1 MNTAKT
7 IGLLALLVSLT
18 GCGHVISQ
26 AARDQVT
33 PNLDFTEVRQN
44 PEVHRGETLLLGGV
58 IVGLKTEAEGSE
70 LEVYNWGLDRW
81 GEPVAVDDGSGRFL
95 VRTERLLDPVVYPP
109 GRLVTLTATVTGVEE
124 RSLLG
129 VTNYRYPVLQLGEI
143 YSWQSPYRY
152 MLYPGPYPYRPIY
165 VEEGTRLR
173 TNPYDPS
180 YYNYPYT
187 PYDMRYFWP

>member
-1 MNTAKT
+1 MNSAKF
-7 IGLLALLVSLT
+7 IIMMALLISLN

-26 AARDQVT
+26 AAREQVT
-33 PNLDFTEVRQN
+33 PDIDFLDVRQT
-44 PEVHRGETLLLGGV
+44 PESYLGKTLLLGGV
-58 IVGLKTEAEGSE
+58 IVGLRTESEGSE

-81 GEPVAVDDGSGRFL
+81 GEPVSVDEESARFL
-95 VRTERLLDPVVYPP
+95 TRTERLLDPVVYPP
-109 GRLVTLTATVTGVEE
+109 GRMVTLTATVTGVEE

-129 VTNYRYPVLQLGEI
+129 ITNYRYPVLQLREI
-143 YSWQSPYRY
+143 HPWQTPFRY

-165 VEEGTRLR
+165 IEEGPRIR